1 MKEYSDREHI
11 KLNRKILN
19 WEWYSDPCTRDVFV
33 HCLLKAN
40 WKDGK
45 WHGYD
50 YKRGQFITSLPT
62 LASELGFSIQNIRT
76 AIKNLKSTGELTDWH
91 DSKIRIITVVKYDEY
106 QSTNRH
112 PNMRPTGNQQTANR
126 RPTAVKEYKEY
137 KEYKEDRTASSG
149 ANAPSSAPREK
160 SIYERMR
167 E

>member
-1 MKEYSDREHI
+1 MKEYSDREYI
-11 KLNRKILN
+11 KLNRKMLN

-91 DSKIRIITVVKYDEY
+91 DSKIRIIT
-106 QSTNRH
+106 
-112 PNMRPTGNQQTANR
+112 GGQQQIKNIKNIKNIKKKAR
-126 RPTAVKEYKEY
+126 RPPAYKRRRPRRE
-137 KEYKEDRTASSG
+137 R
-149 ANAPSSAPREK
+149 NPS
-160 SIYERMR
+160 MR
-167 E
+167 GCRSDGV

>member
-1 MKEYSDREHI
+1 MKEYSDIEYI
-11 KLNRKILN
+11 KLNRKMLN

-106 QSTNRH
+106 QSTNRQT
-112 PNMRPTGNQQTANR
+112 NRRPTGNQQTANR
-126 RPTAVKEYKEY
+126 RPTADKEYKEY
-137 KEYKEDRTASSG
+137 KEYKEEGAATSG
-149 ANAPSSAPREK
+149 AEAPSSAPREK
-160 SIYERMR
+160 SIYERMQ

>member
-106 QSTNRH
+106 QSTNRQ

-137 KEYKEDRTASSG
+137 KEDKEDRTASSG
-149 ANAPSSAPREK
+149 ALAPSSAPREK

>member
-50 YKRGQFITSLPT
+50 YRRGQFITSLPT

-106 QSTNRH
+106 QSTNRQ

-137 KEYKEDRTASSG
+137 KEDKEDRATASG
-149 ANAPSSAPREK
+149 ADAPSPAPREK

>member
-106 QSTNRH
+106 QSTNRQ

>member
-106 QSTNRH
+106 QSTNRQ

-137 KEYKEDRTASSG
+137 KEDKEDRTASSG
-149 ANAPSSAPREK
+149 TNVPSSAPREK